1 MAGALPT
8 ASATKETTNY
18 ARLCRLLVDIATQVL
33 RDKFDAIHSPANLH
47 AVLARN
53 VTTLK
58 ALRAKRIINPIQW
71 GVLFPPITMSVSSR
85 DFDTTLLVILLR
97 NLCGLI
103 PPVTGWDALPAVTD
117 LSCEA
122 DIARVKYFRNTVYGH
137 AVSAS
142 VDDTTFNDYWQDI
155 QDTLVRLGGVTYKAA
170 IDTLRNECMDPEV
183 QAHYTT
189 LLNEWKKD
197 DNNVIDLLNKMM
209 KKIDA
214 LTASK
219 EVTQF
224 DQGGHPEPKEMMP
237 RLHICKENYHENE
250 MLEYYCQQC
259 NVCIC
264 HKCGQTGHECHE
276 KVDIRQ
282 AAEERK
288 VSMENVLD
296 ECKAEVLVVESKIN
310 EQVKLRN
317 KSKQR
322 IVATQN
328 KVTETVEM
336 VIQDLRNH
344 EAAIKAELTDI
355 SDAQEKEYQA
365 KLEEFQRF
373 ATELKRSID
382 CGEDI
387 FQRGVSLEIL
397 QKENVVFGGLKELLN
412 QSQVIQLYKP
422 EDHVNYVVNRGIVN
436 ASGHMPSLGQIIA
449 SKTDHSQSV
458 AEGKGLNEAECGA
471 EAHFNITTRD
481 SKGNKFYH
489 EDDQV
494 TVTISSPSGEEEVD
508 VRNCNDSDY
517 TASYKPRRVGQHD
530 IEVKVNG
537 MPLTES
543 PWIVNVTPHPYE
555 MMRSKG
561 SQIHK
566 EFICPWSIAENKRTG
581 DIAVAGYQNK
591 CIQLFDK
598 DFRHQRTLCSVAG
611 SNSSGVMIGH
621 PMFVAFL
628 KNDGII
634 FSHEESP
641 HSEKMSVITNQGQF
655 IECFSKHLTT
665 PHGVFVKGDGD
676 GDVIVCDV
684 GDQKV
689 KVLSPDGVELLQYL
703 RAPNRTQSP
712 EFACYHHDMFFVS
725 YLWAHCVKVFS
736 KEGVFLHDIG
746 SEGSPEVQLTHPMG
760 LAVDGFDNLI
770 VCDTGS
776 HSLKM
781 FSLDGTF
788 LTLMEEGISK
798 PWFVIVNKCGHLLV
812 TDLLTHCVHFLQ

>member
-1 MAGALPT
+1 
-8 ASATKETTNY
+8 
-18 ARLCRLLVDIATQVL
+18 
-33 RDKFDAIHSPANLH
+33 
-47 AVLARN
+47 
-53 VTTLK
+53 
-58 ALRAKRIINPIQW
+58 
-71 GVLFPPITMSVSSR
+71 
-85 DFDTTLLVILLR
+85 
-97 NLCGLI
+97 
-103 PPVTGWDALPAVTD
+103 
-117 LSCEA
+117 
-122 DIARVKYFRNTVYGH
+122 
-137 AVSAS
+137 
-142 VDDTTFNDYWQDI
+142 
-155 QDTLVRLGGVTYKAA
+155 
-170 IDTLRNECMDPEV
+170 
-183 QAHYTT
+183 
-189 LLNEWKKD
+189 
-197 DNNVIDLLNKMM
+197 
-209 KKIDA
+209 
-214 LTASK
+214 
-219 EVTQF
+219 
-224 DQGGHPEPKEMMP
+224 MMP
-237 RLHICKENYHENE
+237 RLHMCKENYHESE

-259 NVCIC
+259 NVCIS
-264 HKCGQTGHECHE
+264 HKCGQTGHDRHE

-310 EQVKLRN
+310 DQVKLRN
-317 KSKQR
+317 KSKER
-322 IVATQN
+322 IIATQN

-344 EAAIKAELTDI
+344 EAAIKAELTEI

-382 CGEDI
+382 RGEDI

-412 QSQVIQLYKP
+412 QSQTIQLYKP
-422 EDHVNYVVNRGIVN
+422 QDHVNYVVNRGIVN
-436 ASGHMPSLGQIIA
+436 ASGHMPSLGQIVA

-471 EAHFNITTRD
+471 EAHFTITTRD

-494 TVTISSPSGEEEVD
+494 TVTISSPLGEEEVD
-508 VRNCNDSDY
+508 VRKCNDSDY
-517 TASYKPRRVGQHD
+517 KANYKPRRVGQHD

-581 DIAVAGYQNK
+581 AIAVAGYQNK

-611 SNSSGVMIGH
+611 SNSSGVMIMIGH

-665 PHGVFVKGDGD
+665 PHGVFVKADGD

-703 RAPNRTQSP
+703 CAPNRTQSP

-725 YLWAHCVKVFS
+725 YLWAHCIKVFS

-788 LTLMEEGISK
+788 LTLIEEGISK